1 MSKRQHACPEQAT
14 ARRMGRMLVP
24 LQKREV
30 LLLKSSRLT
39 MFNLILDGMNGF
51 SAKIGSIVPLGR
63 GYFPHDPRHFVP
75 GYYRA
80 VPPGQNTLD
89 RRDFA

>member
-1 MSKRQHACPEQAT
+1 
-14 ARRMGRMLVP
+14 
-24 LQKREV
+24 
-30 LLLKSSRLT
+30 

-51 SAKIGSIVPLGR
+51 SAKIGSTVPLGR

-75 GYYRA
+75 GYDRA

-89 RRDFA
+89 RGPKTWLCPSFTHQLGVELTVQLKL

>member
-1 MSKRQHACPEQAT
+1 MSKRQRACPEQAT
-14 ARRMGRMLVP
+14 ARRMGRMLMP

-30 LLLKSSRLT
+30 HLLKSPRSM
-39 MFNLILDGMNGF
+39 MFDLILDVMNGF
-51 SAKIGSIVPLGR
+51 LAKIGSIVPLGR
-63 GYFPHDPRHFVP
+63 GYFPRHSRHFVP

-89 RRDFA
+89 RRGFT

>member
-30 LLLKSSRLT
+30 LLLKGSRPP
-39 MFNLILDGMNGF
+39 MFSLILDGMNDF

-63 GYFPHDPRHFVP
+63 GYFPHDRGFY
-75 GYYRA
+75 G
-80 VPPGQNTLD
+80 
-89 RRDFA
+89 